1 MAHSHLCHTVEV
13 GHTDLSEVG
22 HGCLKWVCHYWQVG
36 GRKLDSH
43 VVPVVEHLAVAQGDV
58 EEEQESGVAQ
68 EGQVDEGE
76 MDPEVEVDP
85 AEVVV
90 DLVVAHS
97 LELVVEGLEEVARV
111 EADQKAVLETELVV
125 VDDHHD

>member
-1 MAHSHLCHTVEV
+1 MV
-13 GHTDLSEVG
+13 
-22 HGCLKWVCHYWQVG
+22 Q
-36 GRKLDSH
+36 
-43 VVPVVEHLAVAQGDV
+43 VVEHLEVAQGDV

-85 AEVVV
+85 AEVVE

-97 LELVVEGLEEVARV
+97 LELVGEGLEEVAQV
-111 EADQKAVLETELVV
+111 EADQKAVLETELGV
-125 VDDHHD
+125 VDGHHD

>member
-1 MAHSHLCHTVEV
+1 MV
-13 GHTDLSEVG
+13 
-22 HGCLKWVCHYWQVG
+22 Q
-36 GRKLDSH
+36 
-43 VVPVVEHLAVAQGDV
+43 VVEHLEVAQGDV

-76 MDPEVEVDP
+76 MDLEEEVDP

-97 LELVVEGLEEVARV
+97 LELVVEGLEEVAQV

-125 VDDHHD
+125 AGGHHD

>member
-1 MAHSHLCHTVEV
+1 M
-13 GHTDLSEVG
+13 DLSEVG

-36 GRKLDSH
+36 GRKQDSH
-43 VVPVVEHLAVAQGDV
+43 VVLVVEHLAVAQGDV

-76 MDPEVEVDP
+76 MDLEVEVDP

-90 DLVVAHS
+90 ALVVAHS
-97 LELVVEGLEEVARV
+97 LELVVEDLEEVARV

>member
-1 MAHSHLCHTVEV
+1 MVEV
-13 GHTDLSEVG
+13 GHRDLSEAG
-22 HGCLKWVCHYWQVG
+22 HGCLKWECHYWQVG

-43 VVPVVEHLAVAQGDV
+43 VVLVVEHLAAARGDV
-58 EEEQESGVAQ
+58 EEEQESGAAQ
-68 EGQVDEGE
+68 EGRADEGE

-90 DLVVAHS
+90 DLVVARS
-97 LELVVEGLEEVARV
+97 LELVVEGLEEVAPV

-125 VDDHHD
+125 GDDHHD

>member
-1 MAHSHLCHTVEV
+1 M
-13 GHTDLSEVG
+13 
-22 HGCLKWVCHYWQVG
+22 G
-36 GRKLDSH
+36 GKKLDSH
-43 VVPVVEHLAVAQGDV
+43 VVQVVEHLEVVQGDV

-76 MDPEVEVDP
+76 MDLEEEVDP

-90 DLVVAHS
+90 DLVVGHS
-97 LELVVEGLEEVARV
+97 LELVVEGLEEVAQV

-125 VDDHHD
+125 VDGHHD

>member
-1 MAHSHLCHTVEV
+1 MVEV
-13 GHTDLSEVG
+13 GHTDRLEVG

-43 VVPVVEHLAVAQGDV
+43 VVLVVEHLAVAQGDA

-68 EGQVDEGE
+68 EDQVDEGE
-76 MDPEVEVDP
+76 MVPEVEVDP

-97 LELVVEGLEEVARV
+97 LELVVGGLEEVARV

>member
-1 MAHSHLCHTVEV
+1 M
-13 GHTDLSEVG
+13 
-22 HGCLKWVCHYWQVG
+22 G

-43 VVPVVEHLAVAQGDV
+43 VVRVVEHLEVARGDV
-58 EEEQESGVAQ
+58 EEERESGAAR

-85 AEVVV
+85 AEVVADPGAV
-90 DLVVAHS
+90 HS
-97 LELVVEGLEEVARV
+97 LELVVEGLEEVAQV

-125 VDDHHD
+125 VDGHHD

>member
-1 MAHSHLCHTVEV
+1 M
-13 GHTDLSEVG
+13 
-22 HGCLKWVCHYWQVG
+22 G
-36 GRKLDSH
+36 GKKLDSH
-43 VVPVVEHLAVAQGDV
+43 VVQVVEHLEVVQGDV

-76 MDPEVEVDP
+76 MDLEEEVDP

-90 DLVVAHS
+90 DLVVGHS
-97 LELVVEGLEEVARV
+97 LEQVVEGLEEVAQV

-125 VDDHHD
+125 VDGHHD